1 VRQKKAKKMSVT
13 AYKRTISHT
22 EEPRQIERRILASV
36 TSRLEVACEAFDSQ
50 QEKPE
55 RLRILADGLREIL
68 WENQRIWLTFKADL
82 AEAENGLSAELR
94 AALISLSLWV
104 ETHTKGVLA
113 GSRNVQPL
121 IDINRN
127 IIDGLGGRSI
137 RVAAE

>member
-1 VRQKKAKKMSVT
+1 MSVT

-113 GSRNVQPL
+113 GSRNV
-121 IDINRN
+121 
-127 IIDGLGGRSI
+127 
-137 RVAAE
+137 